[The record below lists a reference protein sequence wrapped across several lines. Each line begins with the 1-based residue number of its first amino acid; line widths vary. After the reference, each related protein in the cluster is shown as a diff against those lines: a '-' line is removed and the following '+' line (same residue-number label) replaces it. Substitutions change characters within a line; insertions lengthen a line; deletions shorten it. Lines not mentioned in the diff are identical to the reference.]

1 MSRTKNDV
9 INAICRGGVD
19 YYTSNIENGEWSY
32 PKALKQAH
40 KSIDLEKIRSAK
52 SGRKHSYLD
61 IRFEDKERRI
71 SILVELKNDA
81 DKWDKTEIETQ
92 LQAYVEYE
100 KVLTGNKIIAIL
112 ANTEDDRVQVWWG
125 SDLKIDDAH
134 KRTNQSEVL
143 SFDEYADLY
152 LGRKNDKQE
161 VLRSTYALNEKLHG
175 YGIPEKCRSQ
185 FVGTCLLCLKN
196 DLPFEGLSTQ
206 SIIGGMTEVLKGLLA
221 HDLNKAEK
229 LVALNSVLQNQKIA
243 ELKKENFTDV
253 LRFIKDNILPYIN
266 ERSTM
271 GQDLLNLFFTTFNK
285 YVGKDDKN
293 QAFTPDHI
301 VHFMC
306 KVVGVNRN
314 SVVLDPCCGSGAF
327 LVRAM
332 TEALDDCATK
342 AEREAIKDKHIY
354 GIEKY
359 SDVYGLASTNM
370 LIHGDGKS
378 NVRLGDCFEL
388 GNWIEEKHINT
399 VLMNPPYN
407 ATLRDCNPK
416 FLTKWAGKKEDPT
429 KGLHFVYYIASKVK
443 TGKLACLLPMQ
454 CAIGTKSKDIQE
466 FKRKMLQEHTLDA
479 VFTLPPD
486 MFHPGAS
493 ASACCMIFNLG
504 VRHDK
509 APIKETFFGYYKEDG
524 FIKRKN
530 LGRVE
535 RTKPNSEEGIWADIE
550 SEWLELYNSR
560 QTVPG
565 KSVTKKVSAED
576 EWLCEAYMELDYKQL
591 KEGDFTDNIRD
602 FLAYKFE
609 SKQEIGLISN
619 NIASKAPPLQIDK
632 WRKFALNE
640 IFDEFKPTNGT
651 TTDALI
657 DGDDVPYIA
666 ATNRL
671 NGLSA
676 MCSSENTEFISKG
689 NCLVLIQIGAG
700 AAGYSTYQNID
711 FIGMSGK
718 TLCAYSKHLN
728 KYSGLFIRTILDMER
743 PRYCF
748 GRSWTGNRLLDT
760 RILLPQDNNG
770 DPDWQFMENY
780 IKSLPY
786 GDCI

>member
-32 PKALKQAH
+32 PKALRQVNKF
-40 KSIDLEKIRSAK
+40 IDQKKIRSTK
-52 SGRKHSYLD
+52 SGRKYSYLD

-71 SILVELKNDA
+71 SVLVELKNDT
-81 DKWDKTEIETQ
+81 DKWDKTEIEAQ

-175 YGIPEKCRSQ
+175 YGIPEKLRSQ

-196 DLPFEGLSTQ
+196 NLPFEGLSTQ
-206 SIIGGMTEVLKGLLA
+206 AIIGGMKAVLEGLLV

-243 ELKKENFTDV
+243 ELKEEYFADI
-253 LRFIKDNILPYIN
+253 LRFIRDKILPYIN

-332 TEALDDCATK
+332 TEALDDCSTK
-342 AEREAIKDKHIY
+342 KEKDQVKDLHIF

-359 SDVYGLASTNM
+359 KDVFGLASTNM

-378 NVRLGDCFEL
+378 NVRQGDCFAL
-388 GNWIEEKHINT
+388 GSWIEENNIDT

-407 ATLRDCNPK
+407 ATLRDCNPELAK
-416 FLTKWAGKKEDPT
+416 KWEGKKEDPT
-429 KGLHFVYYIASKVK
+429 KGLHFVYYVASKVK
-443 TGKLACLLPMQ
+443 KGKLACLLPLQ
-454 CAIGTKSKDIQE
+454 CAIGSSKEIAL
-466 FKRKMLQEHTLDA
+466 FKRKMLAEHTLDA

-493 ASACCMIFNLG
+493 ANACCMVFNLG

-530 LGRVE
+530 LGRIE
-535 RTKPNSEEGIWADIE
+535 RTKPNSEEGVWADIE
-550 SEWLELYNSR
+550 GEWLELYNSR
-560 QTVPG
+560 KTVPG
-565 KSVTKKVSAED
+565 KSVTRRVTSED
-576 EWLCEAYMELDYKQL
+576 EWLCEAYMETDYSTL
-591 KEGDFTDNIRD
+591 TDANFEKSIRD
-602 FLAYKFE
+602 FLAYR
-609 SKQEIGLISN
+609 ISN
-619 NIASKAPPLQIDK
+619 
-632 WRKFALNE
+632 
-640 IFDEFKPTNGT
+640 
-651 TTDALI
+651 
-657 DGDDVPYIA
+657 
-666 ATNRL
+666 
-671 NGLSA
+671 
-676 MCSSENTEFISKG
+676 
-689 NCLVLIQIGAG
+689 GA
-700 AAGYSTYQNID
+700 
-711 FIGMSGK
+711 
-718 TLCAYSKHLN
+718 
-728 KYSGLFIRTILDMER
+728 
-743 PRYCF
+743 
-748 GRSWTGNRLLDT
+748 
-760 RILLPQDNNG
+760 NNA
-770 DPDWQFMENY
+770 
-780 IKSLPY
+780 
-786 GDCI
+786 

>member
-9 INAICRGGVD
+9 INAIRRGGAD

-32 PKALKQAH
+32 PRALKQAH
-40 KSIDLEKIRSAK
+40 KSIDPEKIRSTK

-71 SILVELKNDA
+71 SVLVELKNNT

-175 YGIPEKCRSQ
+175 YGIPEKLRSQ

-196 DLPFEGLSTQ
+196 NLPFERLSTQ
-206 SIIGGMTEVLKGLLA
+206 AIIGGMKAVLEGLLV

-229 LVALNSVLQNQKIA
+229 LVALNSVLQNQKIT
-243 ELKKENFTDV
+243 ELKEEHFADI
-253 LRFIKDNILPYIN
+253 LRFIQDKILPYIN

-332 TEALDDCATK
+332 TEALDDCGTK
-342 AEREAIKDKHIY
+342 KEKDQVKDRHIF

-359 SDVYGLASTNM
+359 KDVFGLASTNM

-378 NVRLGDCFEL
+378 NVRQGDCFAL
-388 GNWIEEKHINT
+388 GDWIEENNIDT

-407 ATLRDCNPK
+407 ATLRDCNPE
-416 FLTKWAGKKEDPT
+416 LVEKWVGKKEDPT
-429 KGLHFVYYIASKVK
+429 KGLHFVYYVASKVK
-443 TGKLACLLPMQ
+443 KGKLACLLPLQ
-454 CAIGTKSKDIQE
+454 CAIGSSKEIAL
-466 FKRKMLQEHTLDA
+466 FKRKMLAEHTLDA

-493 ASACCMIFNLG
+493 ANACCMVFNLG

-535 RTKPNSEEGIWADIE
+535 RTKPNSEEGVWADIE
-550 SEWLELYNSR
+550 GEWLELYNNR
-560 QTVPG
+560 KTVAG
-565 KSVTKKVSAED
+565 KSVTKQVTADD
-576 EWLCEAYMELDYKQL
+576 EWLCEAYMETDYSTL
-591 KEGDFTDNIRD
+591 TDADFEQTIRA
-602 FLAYKFE
+602 FLAYK
-609 SKQEIGLISN
+609 IS
-619 NIASKAPPLQIDK
+619 SGG
-632 WRKFALNE
+632 
-640 IFDEFKPTNGT
+640 TN
-651 TTDALI
+651 
-657 DGDDVPYIA
+657 
-666 ATNRL
+666 
-671 NGLSA
+671 
-676 MCSSENTEFISKG
+676 
-689 NCLVLIQIGAG
+689 
-700 AAGYSTYQNID
+700 
-711 FIGMSGK
+711 
-718 TLCAYSKHLN
+718 
-728 KYSGLFIRTILDMER
+728 
-743 PRYCF
+743 
-748 GRSWTGNRLLDT
+748 
-760 RILLPQDNNG
+760 
-770 DPDWQFMENY
+770 
-780 IKSLPY
+780 
-786 GDCI
+786 

>member
-9 INAICRGGVD
+9 INAIRGGGVD

-32 PKALKQAH
+32 PRALKQAH
-40 KSIDLEKIRSAK
+40 KSIDPEKIRSTK

-71 SILVELKNDA
+71 SVLVELKNNT

-175 YGIPEKCRSQ
+175 YGIPEKLRSQ

-196 DLPFEGLSTQ
+196 NLPFERLSTQ
-206 SIIGGMTEVLKGLLA
+206 AIIGGMKAVLEGLLV

-229 LVALNSVLQNQKIA
+229 LVALNSVLQNQKIT
-243 ELKKENFTDV
+243 ELKEEHFSDI
-253 LRFIKDNILPYIN
+253 LRFIQDKILPYIN

-332 TEALDDCATK
+332 TEALDDCGTK
-342 AEREAIKDKHIY
+342 KEKDQVKDRHIF

-359 SDVYGLASTNM
+359 KDVFGLASTNM

-378 NVRLGDCFEL
+378 NVRQGDCFAL
-388 GNWIEEKHINT
+388 GDWIEENNIDT

-407 ATLRDCNPK
+407 ATLRDCNPE
-416 FLTKWAGKKEDPT
+416 LVEKWVGKKEDPT
-429 KGLHFVYYIASKVK
+429 KGLHFVYYVASKVK
-443 TGKLACLLPMQ
+443 KGKLACLLPLQ
-454 CAIGTKSKDIQE
+454 CAIGSSKEIAL
-466 FKRKMLQEHTLDA
+466 FKRKMLAEHTLDA

-493 ASACCMIFNLG
+493 ANACCMVFNLG

-535 RTKPNSEEGIWADIE
+535 RTKPNSEEGVWADIE
-550 SEWLELYNSR
+550 GEWLELYNNR
-560 QTVPG
+560 KTVAG
-565 KSVTKKVSAED
+565 KSVTKQVTADD
-576 EWLCEAYMELDYKQL
+576 EWLCEAYMETDYSTL
-591 KEGDFTDNIRD
+591 TDADFEQTIRA
-602 FLAYKFE
+602 FLAYK
-609 SKQEIGLISN
+609 IS
-619 NIASKAPPLQIDK
+619 SGG
-632 WRKFALNE
+632 
-640 IFDEFKPTNGT
+640 TN
-651 TTDALI
+651 
-657 DGDDVPYIA
+657 
-666 ATNRL
+666 
-671 NGLSA
+671 
-676 MCSSENTEFISKG
+676 
-689 NCLVLIQIGAG
+689 
-700 AAGYSTYQNID
+700 
-711 FIGMSGK
+711 
-718 TLCAYSKHLN
+718 
-728 KYSGLFIRTILDMER
+728 
-743 PRYCF
+743 
-748 GRSWTGNRLLDT
+748 
-760 RILLPQDNNG
+760 
-770 DPDWQFMENY
+770 
-780 IKSLPY
+780 
-786 GDCI
+786 